1 MHQPIRERL
10 EEYLSGMIDTGGIR
24 EIEDHLASCEQC
36 RNAVDEMRR
45 QSELLKVLRPPDE
58 IEPAPG
64 FYARVI
70 DRIESQ
76 KTPSVWNALLEPALA
91 RRIAYASLTLL
102 LVLMGTLAVS
112 VDREEDVVASSP
124 EIILSEDP
132 VVPPFGVDQQRD
144 RDVVL
149 VNLATNEH

>member
-10 EEYLSGMIDTGGIR
+10 EEYLDGMIDAGGVR
-24 EIEDHLASCEQC
+24 EIEDHLASCKQC

-45 QSELLKVLRPPDE
+45 QSELLKILCPPAE
-58 IEPAPG
+58 MEPAPG

-76 KTPSVWNALLEPALA
+76 KTPSVWNALMEPALA
-91 RRIAYASLTLL
+91 KRIAYASLTL

-112 VDREEDVVASSP
+112 VDREEDMVASSP
-124 EIILSEDP
+124 EIIMSEEP
-132 VVPPFGVDQQRD
+132 VMPPFGIDQQRD

-149 VNLATNEH
+149 VNLATYEY

>member
-91 RRIAYASLTLL
+91 RRIAYASLIL

-112 VDREEDVVASSP
+112 VDREEDMVASSP
-124 EIILSEDP
+124 EVILSEEP
-132 VVPPFGVDQQRD
+132 VMPPFGVDQQRD
-144 RDVVL
+144 RDAVL
-149 VNLATNEH
+149 VNLTTYEH

>member
-10 EEYLSGMIDTGGIR
+10 EEYLNGMIDAGGVR
-24 EIEDHLASCEQC
+24 EIEDHLASCKQC
-36 RNAVDEMRR
+36 RSAVDEMRR
-45 QSELLKVLRPPDE
+45 QSELLKILCPPAE
-58 IEPAPG
+58 MEPAPG

-91 RRIAYASLTLL
+91 KRIAYASLTL

-112 VDREEDVVASSP
+112 VDREEDMLASSP
-124 EIILSEDP
+124 EIIMSEEP
-132 VVPPFGVDQQRD
+132 VMPPFGVDQQRD

-149 VNLATNEH
+149 VNLATYEY

>member
-10 EEYLSGMIDTGGIR
+10 EEYLNGMIDAGGVR
-24 EIEDHLASCEQC
+24 EIEGHLANCRQC
-36 RNAVDEMRR
+36 SNAVDEMRR
-45 QSELLKVLRPPDE
+45 QSELLKILCPPAE
-58 IEPAPG
+58 MEPAPG

-102 LVLMGTLAVS
+102 VLMGTLAVS
-112 VDREEDVVASSP
+112 VDREEDMVASSP
-124 EIILSEDP
+124 EIILSEEP
-132 VVPPFGVDQQRD
+132 VMPPFGVDQQRD

-149 VNLATNEH
+149 VNLATYEH

>member
-10 EEYLSGMIDTGGIR
+10 EEYLSGMTDTGGVR

-102 LVLMGTLAVS
+102 VLMGALAVS
-112 VDREEDVVASSP
+112 VDREEDVGASP
-124 EIILSEDP
+124 AEIILAEES
-132 VVPPFGVDQQRD
+132 VTPPFGVDQQRD
-144 RDVVL
+144 RDAVL
-149 VNLATNEH
+149 VNLATYEH